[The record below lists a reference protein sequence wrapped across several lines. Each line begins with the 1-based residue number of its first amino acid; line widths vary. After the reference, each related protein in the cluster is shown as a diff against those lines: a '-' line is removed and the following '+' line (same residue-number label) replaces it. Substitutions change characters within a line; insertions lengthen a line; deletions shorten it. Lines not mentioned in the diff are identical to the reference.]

1 MKEVGNITKKIG
13 SLFLTI
19 AMIVTS
25 FPILSHEVYAA
36 ELPNNTQF
44 ATVDELKI
52 FNTNDNDGEKNPA
65 KVYFGNNNQQWW
77 IVGSQNDN
85 SLVLFAASPLAKS
98 QQFEPN
104 WNSDKTYDESWNCN
118 YTDSSTP
125 SYVYPNHYGASP
137 LRTTLKG
144 LEASYFTS
152 VEQGLMNDTTV
163 HTNDTKNNSVYSTTD
178 KLYLA
183 YGDNYDNQYITV
195 GTNSRDSLNDGL
207 RIDMDYWGNDGHFW
221 LRAPNMYVSTNALVA
236 EPGNYVFDHRVNND
250 YVLVPA
256 FELNLSSV
264 LFASAAPAAFSDGQ
278 LQTSEAFT
286 LRHRPQTSMGIAT
299 ISQSKESITITG
311 VTNENTYLVIQNKD
325 GAWSKKVSD
334 NDLVFASEMNDTL
347 SSFENCKVWLET
359 TEDRITYASEATQG
373 SGYNVKV
380 NVGDNLTVTGGNI
393 LQTNV
398 SGNIT
403 EITIK
408 VNDGYYLPD
417 NYEDTIQGLNGL
429 SVKDVTQTGFAIT
442 GMPISDVNI
451 TLPSATVLPKA
462 DTPVV
467 ELKTTSTSITATVTN
482 HKTEFGDIE
491 YKWND
496 GNWEKDKNTL
506 SNLEANTTYKLA
518 VRFTGKSIYQP
529 SDEYSVEITTL
540 KDGNTVIVVP
550 TGLTTT
556 YKERLKLSDVDLSGT
571 DWTWVDGN
579 TALSAGI
586 KSYPATFDTTDLEST
601 TDFSKV
607 DGYDKDTHK
616 VTRNVD
622 VKVDKADSQVNIITQ
637 SLNKVYDG
645 NAVTAPEYTT
655 SGSNGKVTIKWQEN
669 TGSVDTPKWED
680 LKSAPSTVG
689 TYRVVVELAGNDN
702 YNPASATLDF
712 VISQATNTWV
722 EELSITG
729 WTYNEKANVPTAKAQ
744 YGEVSFTYSSEEN
757 GTYTR
762 EVPKNAGTW
771 YVKATVEGT
780 ENYTGLEFVVSFTI
794 AKAETTL
801 TFEKNNIDKTYDNNV
816 ISEPKVS
823 KIGSSNDLTF
833 AWFVAN
839 GNDWKQLDNAP
850 SDVGTY
856 KVVVSV
862 TEDTNYNGASIEKEF
877 SISMADNEWTKE
889 LSIKDWIYGETS
901 NAPRATAKYGDVIY
915 TYSNSKDGTYTSDVP
930 VNAGKWYVKA
940 SVAGT
945 ANYTG
950 LESVPVSFEIKKAD
964 SSIQFKDGIS
974 FDKVFDTNTV
984 IVTEEQIEKTGSTG
998 TVSFTFEKKVNDE
1011 WKTVETPTEVGTY
1024 RVTATLA
1031 EDNNHTSAT
1040 SKPLEF
1046 TITKANSTVTITTQS
1061 LNKVYDGNAVTAP
1074 EYTTSGS
1081 DGKVTIKWQEKSM
1094 TAKTEWKD
1102 LKSAPST
1109 VGTYRVVVE
1118 LAGND
1123 NYNPASATLDF
1134 VISQA
1139 TNTWVEELSIT
1150 GWTYNEKAN
1159 VPTAKAQYGEVSFTY
1174 SSEENGTYT
1183 REVPKNAGTWYVKAT
1198 VEGTEN
1204 YTGLTSTPV
1213 AFEIAK
1219 AIPTYENITNLV
1231 LGQGQEL
1238 SKIEL
1243 PEQFKWVDDTLTADE
1258 IGTHTFKAIYTPEDT
1273 INYQTIEVEIEVK
1286 VVPTPVAI
1294 NHVPTITASDKTIT
1308 VGDTFEALKDVTAT
1322 DKEDGDLTSKIKVI
1336 NNTVDTT
1343 KAGIYEVRYQVTD
1356 SQGATVTE
1364 TVKVTVKAVSVNTDK
1379 DKLDNDKNNG
1389 SVETGDRTNL
1399 LLWEVMLIGSS
1410 IVLLCSLYRKKRKTQ

>member
-1 MKEVGNITKKIG
+1 MLEKDRQINVVEYILFKKGIEYMVNKKIKFCIILLIIFMSMSYPTPTYALTETKLMSNDIDNSEIPRNNMFDVSEGDINISVSGNYIITGKKNGCKINIEDNLIVNLTLQDLELKSEREDNQFTIGKNSKVYITLIGNNIIQGHQDKEHRPAISMQSDSELHFINDSTGSIVIHGGSNYWGGSPAIQGGNLYIEGGNITLVGGNKIVNSYGKSFELESLVVTGG
-13 SLFLTI
+13 SLNCYQGI
-19 AMIVTS
+19 I
-25 FPILSHEVYAA
+25 
-36 ELPNNTQF
+36 
-44 ATVDELKI
+44 
-52 FNTNDNDGEKNPA
+52 
-65 KVYFGNNNQQWW
+65 
-77 IVGSQNDN
+77 N
-85 SLVLFAASPLAKS
+85 S
-98 QQFEPN
+98 
-104 WNSDKTYDESWNCN
+104 
-118 YTDSSTP
+118 
-125 SYVYPNHYGASP
+125 
-137 LRTTLKG
+137 
-144 LEASYFTS
+144 
-152 VEQGLMNDTTV
+152 
-163 HTNDTKNNSVYSTTD
+163 
-178 KLYLA
+178 
-183 YGDNYDNQYITV
+183 
-195 GTNSRDSLNDGL
+195 
-207 RIDMDYWGNDGHFW
+207 
-221 LRAPNMYVSTNALVA
+221 
-236 EPGNYVFDHRVNND
+236 
-250 YVLVPA
+250 
-256 FELNLSSV
+256 
-264 LFASAAPAAFSDGQ
+264 
-278 LQTSEAFT
+278 
-286 LRHRPQTSMGIAT
+286 TSMGEYSAKSINIKKPENPQFT
-299 ISQSKESITITG
+299 I
-311 VTNENTYLVIQNKD
+311 N
-325 GAWSKKVSD
+325 
-334 NDLVFASEMNDTL
+334 
-347 SSFENCKVWLET
+347 
-359 TEDRITYASEATQG
+359 
-373 SGYNVKV
+373 
-380 NVGDNLTVTGGNI
+380 
-393 LQTNV
+393 
-398 SGNIT
+398 
-403 EITIK
+403 
-408 VNDGYYLPD
+408 
-417 NYEDTIQGLNGL
+417 
-429 SVKDVTQTGFAIT
+429 
-442 GMPISDVNI
+442 
-451 TLPSATVLPKA
+451 
-462 DTPVV
+462 
-467 ELKTTSTSITATVTN
+467 TTSTSLEIHPTNYVEEYGKVEYRINEKRWQTSNKFIQLTPDTSYEVSVRYKGKVNISDGSTSKLTIKTLKNGNLIISEPTNLTAI
-482 HKTEFGDIE
+482 FGMKLRDII
-491 YKWND
+491 
-496 GNWEKDKNTL
+496 L
-506 SNLEANTTYKLA
+506 
-518 VRFTGKSIYQP
+518 P
-529 SDEYSVEITTL
+529 SDWEWSNSNIDVSTGQKTYIAYFDTTSYEKEYDFTNVLGYNADDHHVEREISVNVSKADSKISINTSSLDKQYDGKIVSDPEVEKTGSTKEVILTWYE
-540 KDGNTVIVVP
+540 KDGNSW
-550 TGLTTT
+550 
-556 YKERLKLSDVDLSGT
+556 KK
-571 DWTWVDGN
+571 
-579 TALSAGI
+579 
-586 KSYPATFDTTDLEST
+586 
-601 TDFSKV
+601 
-607 DGYDKDTHK
+607 
-616 VTRNVD
+616 
-622 VKVDKADSQVNIITQ
+622 IT
-637 SLNKVYDG
+637 L
-645 NAVTAPEYTT
+645 
-655 SGSNGKVTIKWQEN
+655 
-669 TGSVDTPKWED
+669 TPKN
-680 LKSAPSTVG
+680 VG
-689 TYRVVVELAGNDN
+689 TYKVIASVEADNN
-702 YNPASATLDF
+702 YNSASDELTF
-712 VISQATNTWV
+712 VISQTENSWV
-722 EELSITG
+722 DELSIKDWIYG
-729 WTYNEKANVPTAKAQ
+729 DKASVPSAKAQ
-744 YGEVSFTYSSEEN
+744 YGEVSFTYSSEKN

-780 ENYTGLEFVVSFTI
+780 ENYTGLESVVSFTI

-877 SISMADNEWTKE
+877 SISMVDNEWTKE

-901 NAPRATAKYGDVIY
+901 NAPSATAKYGDVVY

-964 SSIQFKDGIS
+964 SSIQFKDGIA

-1061 LNKVYDGNAVTAP
+1061 LNKVYDGNAVSAP

-1204 YTGLTSTPV
+1204 YAGLTSAPV

-1231 LGQGQEL
+1231 LEQGQEL

-1258 IGTHTFKAIYTPEDT
+1258 LGTHTFKAIYTPEDT
-1273 INYQTIEVEIEVK
+1273 ANYQTIEVEIEVK